1 MKIPLPTLFLLEFEI
16 ASSSS
21 PPDQYSVRAIFKW
34 VSKVIRDYIG
44 CPFLCSV
51 IGLGNS
57 RHTLNQSDAKLKAI
71 PIWSPTFSR
80 ALGWLVVR
88 TLSSHWVLELFSFLL
103 IGCCDSLVF
112 LYDTQS
118 KSVRYWWPVFL
129 LLYSVRRTQN
139 QSSKS
144 SRNCGVKYNKVRVQ
158 NLSFNK
164 SEKLGEIYLDS
175 SGV

>member
-34 VSKVIRDYIG
+34 VSKVIRDCIG
-44 CPFLCSV
+44 CPFLCSM

-57 RHTLNQSDAKLKAI
+57 RHTLNQSDAKLKPI
-71 PIWSPTFSR
+71 PIWSPAFSR

-118 KSVRYWWPVFL
+118 KSVRYWWPVFFTFIL
-129 LLYSVRRTQN
+129 SATDT
-139 QSSKS
+139 KS
-144 SRNCGVKYNKVRVQ
+144 IFQVFKELWC
-158 NLSFNK
+158 
-164 SEKLGEIYLDS
+164 
-175 SGV
+175 

>member
-16 ASSSS
+16 ASSS

-34 VSKVIRDYIG
+34 VSKVIRDCIG

-57 RHTLNQSDAKLKAI
+57 RHTLNQSDAKLKPI
-71 PIWSPTFSR
+71 PIWSPAFSR

-139 QSSKS
+139 QSSQS

>member
-1 MKIPLPTLFLLEFEI
+1 MKIPLPILFLLEFEI

-21 PPDQYSVRAIFKW
+21 PPDQYSVRAIFKR
-34 VSKVIRDYIG
+34 VSKAIRDCIG

-57 RHTLNQSDAKLKAI
+57 RHTLNQSDAKLKPI
-71 PIWSPTFSR
+71 PIWSPAFSR

-112 LYDTQS
+112 FYTTLNRKAFVTDDLFFCFYTQCDGH
-118 KSVRYWWPVFL
+118 KI
-129 LLYSVRRTQN
+129 
-139 QSSKS
+139 
-144 SRNCGVKYNKVRVQ
+144 
-158 NLSFNK
+158 NLPSLQGIVVLN
-164 SEKLGEIYLDS
+164 ITR
-175 SGV
+175 

>member
-34 VSKVIRDYIG
+34 VSKVIRDCIG

-57 RHTLNQSDAKLKAI
+57 RHTLNQSDAKLKPI
-71 PIWSPTFSR
+71 PIWSPAFSR

-139 QSSKS
+139 QSSQS

>member
-34 VSKVIRDYIG
+34 VSKAIRDCIG

-57 RHTLNQSDAKLKAI
+57 RHTLNQSDAKLKPI
-71 PIWSPTFSR
+71 PIWSPAFSR

-88 TLSSHWVLELFSFLL
+88 TLSSHWVLELFSFLV

>member
-16 ASSSS
+16 ASSS

-34 VSKVIRDYIG
+34 VSKVIRDCIG

-57 RHTLNQSDAKLKAI
+57 RHTLNQSDAKLKPI
-71 PIWSPTFSR
+71 PIWSPAFSR

-103 IGCCDSLVF
+103 IGFCDSLVF
-112 LYDTQS
+112 LYHTQS

>member
-16 ASSSS
+16 ASSS

-34 VSKVIRDYIG
+34 VSKVIRDCIG

-57 RHTLNQSDAKLKAI
+57 RHTLNQSDAKLKPI
-71 PIWSPTFSR
+71 PIWSPAFSC

-88 TLSSHWVLELFSFLL
+88 TLSSHWVLDLFSFLL

-112 LYDTQS
+112 FIRHSIEKRSLLMTCF
-118 KSVRYWWPVFL
+118 FL

>member
-16 ASSSS
+16 ASSS

-34 VSKVIRDYIG
+34 VSKVIRDCIG

-57 RHTLNQSDAKLKAI
+57 RHTLNQSDAKLKPI
-71 PIWSPTFSR
+71 PIWSPAFSR

-88 TLSSHWVLELFSFLL
+88 TLSSHWVLDLFSFLL

-144 SRNCGVKYNKVRVQ
+144 SRNCGVKYNKVRGSEPFIQ
-158 NLSFNK
+158 QKRKAWWDLSWF
-164 SEKLGEIYLDS
+164 
-175 SGV
+175 

>member
-34 VSKVIRDYIG
+34 VSKVIRDCIG
-44 CPFLCSV
+44 CPFLCSM

-57 RHTLNQSDAKLKAI
+57 RHTLNQSDAKLKPI
-71 PIWSPTFSR
+71 PIWSPAFSR

>member
-16 ASSSS
+16 ASSS

-34 VSKVIRDYIG
+34 VSKVIRDCIG
-44 CPFLCSV
+44 CPFLCSM

-57 RHTLNQSDAKLKAI
+57 RHTLNQSDAKLKPI
-71 PIWSPTFSR
+71 PIWSPAFSR

-88 TLSSHWVLELFSFLL
+88 TLSSHWVLDLFSFLL

-144 SRNCGVKYNKVRVQ
+144 SRNCGVKYNKVRGSEPFIQ
-158 NLSFNK
+158 QKRKAWWDLSWF
-164 SEKLGEIYLDS
+164 
-175 SGV
+175 

>member
-34 VSKVIRDYIG
+34 VSKVIRDCIG
-44 CPFLCSV
+44 CPFLCSM

-57 RHTLNQSDAKLKAI
+57 RHTLNQSDAKLKPI
-71 PIWSPTFSR
+71 PIWSPAFSR

-144 SRNCGVKYNKVRVQ
+144 SRNCGVKYNKVRGSEPFIQ
-158 NLSFNK
+158 QKRKAWWDLSWF
-164 SEKLGEIYLDS
+164 
-175 SGV
+175 

>member
-16 ASSSS
+16 ASSS

-34 VSKVIRDYIG
+34 VSKVIRDCIG

-57 RHTLNQSDAKLKAI
+57 RHTLNQSDAKLKPI
-71 PIWSPTFSR
+71 PIWSPAFSR

-144 SRNCGVKYNKVRVQ
+144 SRNCCVKYNKVRVQ

>member
-1 MKIPLPTLFLLEFEI
+1 MKIPLPILFLLEFEI
-16 ASSSS
+16 ASSSP

-34 VSKVIRDYIG
+34 VSKVIRDCIG

-57 RHTLNQSDAKLKAI
+57 RHTLNQSDAKLKPI
-71 PIWSPTFSR
+71 PIWSPAFSR

-164 SEKLGEIYLDS
+164 S
-175 SGV
+175 